1 MLGLGIGPA
10 ETAPGP
16 RRLVDYLR
24 RPEVVMRE
32 IAVPDWAE
40 RTAAIEAAA
49 LR

>member
-1 MLGLGIGPA
+1 MLGLGIGPP

-16 RRLVDYLR
+16 PQLVEYLR

-40 RTAAIEAAA
+40 RTAALQAVEI
-49 LR
+49 R